1 MHSPRHSE
9 GERRMQPR
17 TPCSA
22 SREWG
27 GKRSILEGSTM
38 LTRVRRAFLRS
49 AGEPL
54 LSVATVSIIRELAFV
69 LTTVPELLLN
79 RAEARGKVR
88 TSHLGFVANAL
99 DDCFFLP
106 PAC

>member
-22 SREWG
+22 SSEWG

-69 LTTVPELLLN
+69 LTTVSELLIK
-79 RAEARGKVR
+79 A
-88 TSHLGFVANAL
+88 TSSLTSAHITPYADLRSEKDLSKSF
-99 DDCFFLP
+99 
-106 PAC
+106 

>member
-9 GERRMQPR
+9 GERRMQPS
-17 TPCSA
+17 TPCLA
-22 SREWG
+22 SSEWG

-49 AGEPL
+49 AGAPL
-54 LSVATVSIIRELAFV
+54 LSVATVSIIRDSLSF
-69 LTTVPELLLN
+69 LDN
-79 RAEARGKVR
+79 RTRTSGQPPAEARAKVR
-88 TSHLGFVANAL
+88 ISHLGSVANAI

-106 PAC
+106 